1 MPAEIRQILSSS
13 VVAILIFAI
22 PAVAVARPTVTG
34 VRMGVHPE
42 ATRFVLDLTEGVE
55 FKTFTLPN
63 PYRLVIDLPEVYW
76 RVPSGA
82 LASGAGI
89 VQKFRFGLF
98 KPGTFR
104 VVLDLV
110 APAKVERAFTL
121 LPSADFGYRLVID
134 VAEVSVASFRPTVP
148 PRSIL
153 SKKRRGQ
160 APKPKLVRPKGS
172 KRVVVIDAGHGGV
185 DPGAVSVGGDYEK
198 HIVLSAAL
206 ELERQLKATGSYE
219 VVMTRRR
226 DIFRSLGNRVNLARS
241 AGADL
246 FISLHADAIG
256 NKNVSGAT
264 VYTLSEKASDREA
277 AKLAAKENK
286 ADIIA
291 GVDLT
296 AADYDEDVANILIDL
311 TQRETTN
318 FSREFANEFLIPELK
333 KRTKMLRKSHRFA
346 GFKVLKSPDVP
357 SVLIEMGYLSNR
369 DDESRLRDPAYRS
382 ELMSAIVRAVESYFT
397 HLPSMG
403 RT

>member
-1 MPAEIRQILSSS
+1 MPAELRQLLSRS
-13 VVAILIFAI
+13 VVAILILAI

-63 PYRLVIDLPEVYW
+63 PYRLVIDLPEVNW

-153 SKKRRGQ
+153 SKRRGQ

-226 DIFRSLGNRVNLARS
+226 DIFRSLGNRVELARS

-256 NKNVSGAT
+256 NRNVSGAT
-264 VYTLSEKASDREA
+264 VYTLSEKASDRET

-333 KRTKMLRKSHRFA
+333 KRTRMLRKSHRFA

-369 DDESRLRDPAYRS
+369 DDESRLRDPAYRR
-382 ELMSAIVRAVESYFT
+382 ELMSAIVRAVEAYFT

>member
-1 MPAEIRQILSSS
+1 MPVEIRQILRNSA
-13 VVAILIFAI
+13 VAILIFAI

-42 ATRFVLDLTEGVE
+42 ATRFVLDLTESVE
-55 FKTFTLPN
+55 FKTFTLHN
-63 PYRLVIDLPEVYW
+63 PYRLVIDLPEVKW
-76 RVPSGA
+76 RVPSGV
-82 LASGAGI
+82 LAAGVGI
-89 VQKFRFGLF
+89 VQKYRYGLF

-110 APAKVERAFTL
+110 APARVEKAFTL
-121 LPSADFGYRLVID
+121 RPSADFGYRLVVD
-134 VAEVSVASFRPTVP
+134 LVEVSVASFRPTAP
-148 PRSIL
+148 PRSIQ
-153 SKKRRGQ
+153 SKRRDQ

-172 KRVVVIDAGHGGV
+172 KRVIAIDAGHGGV

-226 DIFRSLGNRVNLARS
+226 DIFRSLGNRVNLARA

-246 FISLHADAIG
+246 FVSLHADAIG
-256 NKNVSGAT
+256 NKKVSGAT
-264 VYTLSEKASDREA
+264 VYTLSDKASDQEA

-291 GVDLT
+291 GVDLA

-311 TQRETTN
+311 TQRETIN
-318 FSREFANEFLIPELK
+318 FSREFANDFLIPELK

-346 GFKVLKSPDVP
+346 GFRVLKSPDVP

-369 DDESRLRDPAYRS
+369 DDESRLRDPAYRR
-382 ELMSAIVRAVESYFT
+382 ELMGAIVRAVEAYFSQ
-397 HLPSMG
+397 LPGLG